1 MTSIVL
7 YLNFTK
13 VGNSEI
19 VGYQS
24 RYLFPIISLIFI
36 GMNLKNVSVK
46 KGQNTIMI
54 LTILSN
60 AIIFMDLLLLI
71 RK

>member
-1 MTSIVL
+1 MGSDRIA
-7 YLNFTK
+7 
-13 VGNSEI
+13 
-19 VGYQS
+19 GYQV

-46 KGQNTIMI
+46 KSKNTVMI

-60 AIIFMDLLLLI
+60 IIVFMDLLLLI
-71 RK
+71 KK